1 MSIRFGRAKFKLV
14 EIVLK
19 STVLLLF
26 SRRWDNTGNVKV
38 LVLEFWTPM
47 LKEFFSPL
55 LTSVTA
61 EYLALVSYSFPPS
74 KSWKR
79 RCRGGEEK
87 KNVFTTHLCS
97 TSSAGSKPFKH
108 TGSSGC
114 AIGYGLGIFHCDL
127 PSNF

>member
-47 LKEFFSPL
+47 
-55 LTSVTA
+55 
-61 EYLALVSYSFPPS
+61 
-74 KSWKR
+74 R
-79 RCRGGEEK
+79 
-87 KNVFTTHLCS
+87 
-97 TSSAGSKPFKH
+97 
-108 TGSSGC
+108 
-114 AIGYGLGIFHCDL
+114 
-127 PSNF
+127 